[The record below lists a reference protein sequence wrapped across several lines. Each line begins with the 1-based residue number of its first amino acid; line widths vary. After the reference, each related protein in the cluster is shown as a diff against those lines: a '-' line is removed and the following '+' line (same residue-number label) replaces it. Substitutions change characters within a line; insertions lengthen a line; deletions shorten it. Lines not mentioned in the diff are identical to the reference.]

1 MTTLYRPVL
10 IESAEQ
16 AEALPIGTYAVLWNT
31 CRIAV
36 KVRAVQWDA
45 ESGSYGNRDMLMAE
59 ALVPIEAEEEYTTS
73 IAQERWDV
81 DAVYDSPEN
90 VRRDGW
96 DDPLETRLV
105 TPWTPTSG

>member
-1 MTTLYRPVL
+1 MTTLYKPVL

-59 ALVPIEAEEEYTTS
+59 ALVPIEAEEETWLAGPDKPIVNGQRIDKT
-73 IAQERWDV
+73 AHRWC
-81 DAVYDSPEN
+81 
-90 VRRDGW
+90 
-96 DDPLETRLV
+96 
-105 TPWTPTSG
+105 TPWEEA

>member
-1 MTTLYRPVL
+1 MITLYRPVK

-59 ALVPIEAEEEYTTS
+59 ALVPIEAKEETMRYPC
-73 IAQERWDV
+73 A
-81 DAVYDSPEN
+81 DS
-90 VRRDGW
+90 G
-96 DDPLETRLV
+96 DPFARLT
-105 TPWTPTSG
+105 TPWTPMEDA